1 MNTVERKLLLLLKQ
15 NQEIDT
21 YQLYVER
28 HYSPA
33 QISQFLLKY
42 IPKGYVYKRGNIIHR
57 TLWGRIMITRIPAR
71 SLLDR
76 GAWKD
81 VPAGFTK
88 GSIAPNQPYVVK
100 LAQSQRHRIISK
112 SEM

>member
-15 NQEIDT
+15 NREIDT
-21 YQLYVER
+21 YRLYTER

-33 QISQFLLKY
+33 HISQFLLKY
-42 IPKGYVYKRGNIIHR
+42 IPKGYVYKKGNMIHR
-57 TLWGRIMITRIPAR
+57 TFWGRIMITRIPVK
-71 SLLDR
+71 SLLER
-76 GAWKD
+76 GVWKD

-88 GSIAPNQPYVVK
+88 GSIAPNQPYDLK
-100 LAQSQRHRIISK
+100 LTPAQRHRIISK